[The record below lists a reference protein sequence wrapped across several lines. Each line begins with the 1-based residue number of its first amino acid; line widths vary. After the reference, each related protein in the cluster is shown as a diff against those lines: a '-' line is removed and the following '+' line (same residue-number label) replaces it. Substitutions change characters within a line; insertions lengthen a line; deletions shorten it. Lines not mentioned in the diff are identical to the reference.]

1 MTDWDIGYLWWAQR
15 LTYFAVQSVTYLW
28 VTNCILYQHYDEFF
42 IPLSWSFSSKC
53 PNRDT
58 YRPGYGGGF
67 FLQISQFFA
76 SDLKVWPTY
85 ESVTGFSINIVMNFP
100 CLSVG
105 YFFYLSAPTEILIDP
120 DKEVCFFFRSIKDWP
135 VAEFEAWPTSES
147 LIGFPI
153 NITMTFPYLEVICP
167 AFCESR
173 HCPLTHWG
181 WNEMAAIFQTT
192 FSKVFSWKKIYKFW
206 LQFHWSLFFGIQI
219 TIFQHWFR

>member
-58 YRPGYGGGF
+58 YRPGYGGVF

-85 ESVTGFSINIVMNFP
+85 ESVTVFSINIVMNFP

-120 DKEVCFFFRSIKDWP
+120 DKEVCFFFQINQRLTCCR
-135 VAEFEAWPTSES
+135 VQS
-147 LIGFPI
+147 LTYFWVTHWIPYQHHNDLPIPGGHLSSFLWVKALPI
-153 NITMTFPYLEVICP
+153 NTLRLKQNGCHFPDD
-167 AFCESR
+167 
-173 HCPLTHWG
+173 
-181 WNEMAAIFQTT
+181 IFNC
-192 FSKVFSWKKIYKFW
+192 
-206 LQFHWSLFFGIQI
+206 
-219 TIFQHWFR
+219 IFLKENI